1 MNINK
6 SIPFVMI
13 KADLLKLQK
22 ENIRFVIIPMPQNVI
37 DVIFNR
43 LDIRGKSSILIPND
57 GIANERK
64 IINEPTV
71 NNIRSSSLSQIE

>member
-1 MNINK
+1 
-6 SIPFVMI
+6 MI

-64 IINEPTV
+64 IINEPTA

>member
-1 MNINK
+1 
-6 SIPFVMI
+6 MI

-37 DVIFNR
+37 DVTFNR

-64 IINEPTV
+64 IINEPTA